1 LARTM
6 AQRLIERA
14 CDQFRKEIPSAEVDR
29 IRSITKLGDVKL
41 AIQQIE
47 TQLAATQRLRNLGRI
62 LPFID
67 ALGRFSQA
75 VEVAC
80 NGTDYLPW
88 IWAPIKFILLAVQ
101 DHAHALDKVL
111 TAYAD
116 IGSKMPRFAIYANAF
131 PTHES
136 FQQMIAYLFE
146 DILEFHRKAYSWIT
160 KPGLSMFFTSVW
172 GRFNDRFDTLLQ
184 SIACISEKIDRD
196 AVAIDIMEAAELRK
210 KWSADCI
217 ERDRRHHIEQLQCIL
232 NWLERTEPEGDAKLD
247 VLLDKHLEGT
257 SHWALQNSAIR
268 SWLQIGR
275 GGQVLWI
282 NGKPGSGKSVLCARL
297 IKVLRDDPNRRV
309 CFFICD
315 FQTPS
320 QGICTHILRSI
331 ASQLLRL
338 VPDAVSYVYN
348 EYVGKSRRPTSETL
362 KPMLGNIFSL
372 SGDIRLVVDG
382 IDEIAPSEHRNL
394 LKTLL
399 DLTKSTQNLKLLLVS
414 QDIPTIAQR
423 LSKQSKLRMSEEKGS
438 IEKDLG
444 LIIRDKLEDI
454 TELYG
459 DQIAE
464 DVITK
469 LESDILKKAEGMYLW
484 VHLVM
489 DLLQNAPSVHDL
501 LQQVHE
507 LPSSLKELYA
517 RILNNI
523 TSYSKQHLPAIR
535 RLFAWLICN
544 KGKQPL
550 SKHMLRLGMIL
561 RPDYTVIDRTTRP
574 LANATD
580 ICKPL
585 IEEGQGNSLVFVHST
600 VPQYD
605 CSDTSLVQ
613 SPSVLSLLTYI
624 HRYLLDP
631 DSGPFL
637 DSLLCEI
644 SVATG
649 CMAQLSQSLEL
660 LNQSSTPNDKEID
673 IALELYALVPYA
685 QQYWTTH
692 LLACLGF
699 DTASHQLPELSKLL
713 SQIER
718 LTESL
723 RDLEKASE
731 TDDSASNGST
741 KVDPILL
748 EFLSPSSALVIA
760 RHTQTSPDTELQ
772 ELPLAR
778 SSRLYRRILQSLVAK
793 RALPGLTDSQFLAF
807 KAEYKPTAFMCDT
820 SGCGNAVK
828 GFSSH
833 DLLQNHEARH
843 SQPLRCPEPGCGYD
857 LDFKTPYELRKHTR
871 KRHPSSIEAPV
882 PKRLRSYVSS
892 GPQGDKFNTLS
903 APPPSTPPPF

>member
-1 LARTM
+1 MRFAGGSVVILD
-6 AQRLIERA
+6 LNWYGVL
-14 CDQFRKEIPSAEVDR
+14 QFSKIRPSGRRFLPPEVDR

-217 ERDRRHHIEQLQCIL
+217 ERDRRHHIEQLQSIL

-268 SWLQIGR
+268 SWLQIGG

-297 IKVLRDDPNRRV
+297 IKFLRDDPNRRV

-438 IEKDLG
+438 IEKDMG

-600 VPQYD
+600 VP
-605 CSDTSLVQ
+605 
-613 SPSVLSLLTYI
+613 
-624 HRYLLDP
+624 H
-631 DSGPFL
+631 
-637 DSLLCEI
+637 
-644 SVATG
+644 
-649 CMAQLSQSLEL
+649 
-660 LNQSSTPNDKEID
+660 TPNEKEID

-699 DTASHQLPELSKLL
+699 DAASHQLPELSKLL
-713 SQIER
+713 SQTER

-731 TDDSASNGST
+731 TDDSASNGSI

-778 SSRLYRRILQSLVAK
+778 SCRLYRRILQSLVAK

-820 SGCGNAVK
+820 SGCGNAVR

-833 DLLQNHEARH
+833 DLLRNHEARH
-843 SQPLRCPEPGCGYD
+843 SQPLRCPEAGCGYD
-857 LDFKTPYELRKHTR
+857 LDFRTPYELRKHTR

-882 PKRLRSYVSS
+882 PKRLRSHN
-892 GPQGDKFNTLS
+892 PLICL
-903 APPPSTPPPF
+903 